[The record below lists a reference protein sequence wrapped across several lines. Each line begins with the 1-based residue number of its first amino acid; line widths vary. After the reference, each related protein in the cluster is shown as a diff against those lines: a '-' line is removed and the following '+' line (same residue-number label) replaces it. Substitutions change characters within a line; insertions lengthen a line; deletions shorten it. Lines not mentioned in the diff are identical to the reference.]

1 MTANRISP
9 AKMTAQL
16 QQMLNET
23 AAAQNYELEANTTG
37 TYEMIR
43 QIEDGLPEDQS
54 KLSSNS
60 LLFGA
65 WIRWLSDWDHY
76 SLHLL
81 HRRRLIGYLNR
92 CPGIKGFTLQIY
104 PFAANIYSIR
114 ARSGIIEIRLH
125 EAMDHMSD
133 TECRNFAQYIAGNR
147 WKDLKRLLRN
157 YQDTTPEYAELFRSF
172 REIKAVK
179 AAENDT
185 AGRFFDLEAVF
196 QACNVRNFG
205 GKMQRPRGLHWSARV
220 NHSTMGSYNLRED
233 TVMINR
239 GLDSGKVP
247 AYVLDFVM
255 YHELL
260 HKLLGIETSGSRNR
274 AHTPEFR
281 KLERAHPDYQRAQDF
296 IRKNAARL

>member
-9 AKMTAQL
+9 TKLTEQL

-23 AAAQNYELEANTTG
+23 AAAENYELEAKTTA
-37 TYEMIR
+37 TFALIQ
-43 QIEDGLPEDQS
+43 QIENDLPADGS
-54 KLSSNS
+54 GLSSIN
-60 LLFGA
+60 LLFSA
-65 WIRWLSDWDHY
+65 WIRWLCDWEHY

-92 CPGIKGFTLQIY
+92 FLGVKRFSLKIY
-104 PFAANIYSIR
+104 PYSTRIYSIR
-114 ARSGIIEIRLH
+114 TGAGIIEIRMH

-133 TECRNFAQYIAGNR
+133 SECRNFAQYIAGHR
-147 WKDLKRLLRN
+147 WKDLKHLFRN
-157 YQDTTPEYAELFRSF
+157 YQDNTPEYMELFRLF
-172 REIKAVK
+172 REVKAVK
-179 AAENDT
+179 AAENNT
-185 AGRFFDLEAVF
+185 KGSFYDLEAVF

-239 GLDSGKVP
+239 GLDSRKVP

-281 KLERAHPDYQRAQDF
+281 KLEQAHPDHQRAQDF
-296 IRKNAARL
+296 IRKNAAKL